1 MLRRNTILAIL
12 LLVMSISAYGTGVP
26 TSELFKKLI
35 GEKDEHFATESFKN
49 ELAPFIHKLENSRG
63 KNELK
68 WLHHV
73 FRVTHKTF
81 LREYQQFASFEG
93 MFADGKY
100 DCLTGTSLYALIFQ
114 SLNINFKI
122 YETTYHAFIILE
134 TSAGNVLIEST
145 DPLNG
150 FITDQKLVSKKLN
163 DYRDLKSDDLT
174 DSNKS
179 SYDFK
184 HKIFREI
191 SLQEIVGL
199 LQYNAA
205 LIYYN
210 EGNLIDSS
218 HALAMASQ
226 HYHSERLEEFAGI
239 LIVSILNSDLNDE
252 QKKSCLRKFKYI
264 LQHNS
269 VALNN

>member
-1 MLRRNTILAIL
+1 LIKHKTIFALILTGASFLA
-12 LLVMSISAYGTGVP
+12 SAGEP
-26 TSELFKKLI
+26 TPSELFKRLI
-35 GEKDEHFATESFKN
+35 GERDDHMATESFKN
-49 ELAPFIHKLENSRG
+49 EIAPLIRKLENSRG

-68 WLHHV
+68 WLHNI
-73 FRVTHKTF
+73 FRITHKTF

-122 YETTYHAFIILE
+122 YETSYHAFIILE
-134 TSAGNVLIEST
+134 TASGNVMIEST
-145 DPLNG
+145 DPING
-150 FITDQKLVSKKLN
+150 FITDQNLINKKLN
-163 DYRDLKSDDLT
+163 DYRNLKSNEFT
-174 DSNKS
+174 DINKS

-184 HKIFREI
+184 NKIFREI
-191 SLQEIVGL
+191 SLLEIVGL

-205 LIYYN
+205 LFYYN
-210 EGNLIDSS
+210 AGNLIDSS

-226 HYHSERLEEFAGI
+226 HYHSERIEEFAGI
-239 LIVSILNSDLNDE
+239 LIVSILNSDLSDE

-269 VALNN
+269 VALKN